1 MWHKLFP
8 LVYERYLAKQIYLSF
23 VCVLFALISLFI
35 FFDFITEIGDT
46 TNTYTVL
53 LAFITVILRVP
64 SRLVEIMPI
73 AGLIAGIYVMANMAA
88 QSEYTI
94 LRIAGLDAGVEVA
107 DLGDGTA
114 SENADAKGSIVLFDG
129 HYDAATP
136 G

>member
-1 MWHKLFP
+1 MKL
-8 LVYERYLAKQIYLSF
+8 
-23 VCVLFALISLFI
+23 
-35 FFDFITEIGDT
+35 IGDRDDDG
-46 TNTYTVL
+46 L
-53 LAFITVILRVP
+53 DLGILQHP
-64 SRLVEIMPI
+64 
-73 AGLIAGIYVMANMAA
+73 LIARIGNPRIPHGLHLGAEVVRDIADGV
-88 QSEYTI
+88 E